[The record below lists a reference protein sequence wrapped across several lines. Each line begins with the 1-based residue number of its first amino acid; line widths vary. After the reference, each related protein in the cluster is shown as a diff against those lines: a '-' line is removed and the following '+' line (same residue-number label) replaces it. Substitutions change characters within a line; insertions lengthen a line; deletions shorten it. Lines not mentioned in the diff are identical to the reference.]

1 MGRAKPIPTD
11 ADAIPSQSMPP
22 PKPKRIKKAQPKA
35 KAVEAED
42 SLPISKLAESKKT
55 SSAPAKKSAETQP
68 SESTQS
74 KKPRSSS
81 ATTSKSKVPNVPW
94 TPEITLEDK
103 PVMATDSADDINVG
117 VALSTTLLLPGDLE
131 KNAGM
136 SEYENYA
143 FMLQHRVQAVQH
155 AHSFSMQSFENKEK
169 LTDLQKEYSALQKI
183 NKGLQAKMKKL
194 EDQAEAATKAQTLAE
209 EKAEAAEAVKKVAEA
224 QKNEA
229 EDKATQAE
237 KELQEA
243 LATKKAE
250 IKEADEKAYAQG
262 MANVTEEYKLQ
273 VRQACNRGFSL
284 GWMSLLKRL
293 DLPADSPF
301 RNADAIPLPFP
312 PPSQSEDEFS
322 LSLRMEMIRM
332 LRP

>member
-1 MGRAKPIPTD
+1 
-11 ADAIPSQSMPP
+11 
-22 PKPKRIKKAQPKA
+22 
-35 KAVEAED
+35 
-42 SLPISKLAESKKT
+42 
-55 SSAPAKKSAETQP
+55 
-68 SESTQS
+68 
-74 KKPRSSS
+74 
-81 ATTSKSKVPNVPW
+81 
-94 TPEITLEDK
+94 
-103 PVMATDSADDINVG
+103 MATDSADDINVG
-117 VALSTTLLLPGDLE
+117 VALSTALLLPGDLE

-136 SEYENYA
+136 SCS
-143 FMLQHRVQAVQH
+143 VCPH
-155 AHSFSMQSFENKEK
+155 AHSFSMQSFENREK

-194 EDQAEAATKAQTLAE
+194 EDQAEAATKAQTLVE
-209 EKAEAAEAVKKVAEA
+209 EKVEAAEAIKKVSKA

-262 MANVTEEYKLQ
+262 MADVAEEYKLQ

-301 RNADAIPLPFP
+301 RNVDAIPLPFP
-312 PPSQSEDEFS
+312 PSEAEEESGSEPEDEDDHEAEALMKKPKGDAGVRSPSRIEPILDLTQDEEVEEVPKEVDIGTLSSDLLLAERS
-322 LSLRMEMIRM
+322 LTKTLTEIDAELAAEKVAEVVPQESAEVVFQESDEVQTQILSEAEKS
-332 LRP
+332 

>member
-1 MGRAKPIPTD
+1 M
-11 ADAIPSQSMPP
+11 
-22 PKPKRIKKAQPKA
+22 
-35 KAVEAED
+35 
-42 SLPISKLAESKKT
+42 
-55 SSAPAKKSAETQP
+55 
-68 SESTQS
+68 
-74 KKPRSSS
+74 
-81 ATTSKSKVPNVPW
+81 
-94 TPEITLEDK
+94 
-103 PVMATDSADDINVG
+103 
-117 VALSTTLLLPGDLE
+117 
-131 KNAGM
+131 
-136 SEYENYA
+136 
-143 FMLQHRVQAVQH
+143 
-155 AHSFSMQSFENKEK
+155 
-169 LTDLQKEYSALQKI
+169 QKEYSALQKI
-183 NKGLQAKMKKL
+183 NKGLQVKMKKL

-209 EKAEAAEAVKKVAEA
+209 EKAEAAEAIKKVAEA

-262 MANVTEEYKLQ
+262 MADVTEEYKLQ

-312 PPSQSEDEFS
+312 PLSPSQAEEESGSEPEDEDDHDAEALMKKPKGDARVKSPSQIEPILDLTQDEEIEEVPKEVNIGMLSSDLLLAERS
-322 LSLRMEMIRM
+322 LSKTLAEIDAE
-332 LRP
+332 LAAEKAAEVFPQESAEVILQESDEVQTQILSEAEKS

>member
-1 MGRAKPIPTD
+1 
-11 ADAIPSQSMPP
+11 
-22 PKPKRIKKAQPKA
+22 
-35 KAVEAED
+35 
-42 SLPISKLAESKKT
+42 
-55 SSAPAKKSAETQP
+55 
-68 SESTQS
+68 
-74 KKPRSSS
+74 
-81 ATTSKSKVPNVPW
+81 
-94 TPEITLEDK
+94 
-103 PVMATDSADDINVG
+103 MATDSADDINVG
-117 VALSTTLLLPGDLE
+117 VALSTALLLPGDLE

-143 FMLQHRVQAVQH
+143 FMLQHCVQVVQH
-155 AHSFSMQSFENKEK
+155 AHSFSMQSFENREK
-169 LTDLQKEYSALQKI
+169 LSDLQKEYSALQKI

-209 EKAEAAEAVKKVAEA
+209 EKAEAAEAIKKVAEA

-262 MANVTEEYKLQ
+262 MADVAEEYTLQ
-273 VRQACNRGFSL
+273 VRESF
-284 GWMSLLKRL
+284 KL

-312 PPSQSEDEFS
+312 PSQAEEESGSEPEDEDDQNAEALMKKPKGDAGVKSPSQIEPILDLTLDEEGDEVGEAPREAVTGVLSSDLLLAERSLNKTLAEIDAELAAEKAAEVVPQESAEVQTQIASEAEES
-322 LSLRMEMIRM
+322 
-332 LRP
+332 